1 MSWAFDRAKSE
12 DCRLMESFFVVCDL
26 FVSFLKLLLERFS
39 GFYLLQ
45 ASGQGLQEKL
55 CSAGFGVREACCL
68 I

>member
-1 MSWAFDRAKSE
+1 MQVHGI
-12 DCRLMESFFVVCDL
+12 FFLFVCDL

-39 GFYLLQ
+39 GIYLPQ